1 MMSIGAIIADI
12 ILVSILVISTYL
24 AFRKGFTFLVFN
36 FISLI
41 ITIIAV
47 IALCKP
53 LTTFVYENTKLDDFL
68 TKHIKNSIGNFVE
81 KQVEKEEQE
90 EAEEAEETNISKP
103 IANKINEYI
112 DEAEEKTVKNVSTY
126 VANKLAYIVISA
138 LVIIFL
144 FIALRLLTFIL
155 RKVLAFIADLP
166 FIKSIDKT
174 GGVIYGLIR
183 ACIIIYLV
191 LAVFS
196 LLSPL
201 LANTGIIAA
210 INSSRVCSRF
220 YHNNIFLNIIM
231 K

>member
-81 KQVEKEEQE
+81 KQVEKEEQ
-90 EAEEAEETNISKP
+90 EEAEETNISKP